1 MTRRFTRRLS
11 SVLAAIATA
20 ALVLAGCS
28 STGGAQEEQAAL
40 DTPEYKIAMI
50 THAEPGDT
58 FWDIIRKGAEAAA
71 QKGNIDLQYASSPE
85 AGQQATLVD
94 NAIDQGVD
102 GIALTLATPS
112 AMKGVVQRANN
123 AGIPVIA
130 FNSGI
135 DDWEEVGAMS
145 YYGTDETLAGTAF
158 GKRLNDE
165 GAKHALC
172 VVQSQGQ
179 VALEERCQALKDAFN
194 GKTTK
199 IYVNGEDMTS
209 VQSTLEAKLQADP
222 SIDYVATLGAPYA
235 LTALDSVK
243 SAGSRAEVATFD
255 TNEELVSKIKDGSV
269 NFAVDQQPYLQGY
282 LTVDAFW
289 LYLSNGN
296 FAGGSKQPVLTGP
309 AFIDQSNVDTIA
321 KYAQKGTR

>member
-1 MTRRFTRRLS
+1 MKRLFTRASALM
-11 SVLAAIATA
+11 AG
-20 ALVLAGCS
+20 LVLAGCS

-40 DTPEYKIAMI
+40 DTPEYQIAMI
-50 THAEPGDT
+50 THAPPGDT

-71 QKGNIDLQYASSPE
+71 QKSNIDLQYASAEE
-85 AGQQATLVD
+85 ASQQATLVD
-94 NAIDQGVD
+94 NAIDQEVD
-102 GIALTLATPS
+102 GIALTLAEPA

-123 AGIPVIA
+123 AGIPVVA

-135 DDWEEVGAMS
+135 DEWEEVGAMS

-158 GKRLNDE
+158 GKRLNEE

-172 VVQSQGQ
+172 VIQEQGN
-179 VALEERCQALKDAFN
+179 VALEERCQALTDSFN

-199 IYVNGEDMTS
+199 IYVNGADMTS
-209 VQSTLEAKLQADP
+209 VQSTLQAKLEADP
-222 SIDYVATLGAPYA
+222 SIDYVAALGAPFA

-243 SAGSRAEVATFD
+243 GAGSKAEVATFD
-255 TNEELVSKIKDGSV
+255 TSEELVSKINDGSV
-269 NFAVDQQPYLQGY
+269 KFAVDQQPYLQGY
-282 LTVDAFW
+282 LSVDALW

-296 FAGGSKQPVLTGP
+296 FAGGSKEPVLTGP
-309 AFIDQSNVDTIA
+309 AIIDQSNVDTIA